1 MVKVTGERQAKP
13 STDRVQSRDL
23 AMRLRLFD
31 QATDRQHRGQQDVR
45 LVPADGDRGWSREDL
60 YDRGRTR

>member
-31 QATDRQHRGQQDVR
+31 QATDRQRRRQQDVR
-45 LVPADGDRGWSREDL
+45 LAPADGDRGWSREDL